1 MALLAELAAA
11 LNRRGMYPPGHPA
24 LAEAAARMAERA
36 EAPLRAHGDIVLA
49 VTRDRIYHDDHA
61 TDPAQPMMRDLAER
75 LHRRHVGSLRLQ
87 PGFDERQA
95 GALLDVLAPEPDD
108 DDTGPAPWR
117 EESCSLLPVRYDR
130 LALAE
135 GDVDGAARRVWSEL
149 ARSALGADAE
159 GAPTPGAL
167 ALAINARSGD
177 ESRDRALSQRL
188 GHLLRAG
195 VGEASTELAPEIA
208 DLLRQLDPERLRRL
222 LELGGDRQELAKLLS
237 EALDA
242 LPADAVLA
250 LLKAARGREQSI
262 SDSLLRILGKLA
274 AQGGDGR
281 TDAVQPEV
289 DAALRGQVEQ
299 LVAGW
304 QLSDPNPE
312 AYTEALQSLA
322 ARRQGRPAVADE
334 AHRPEALAIVRM
346 AFELGATG
354 PGFDRALQQS
364 LASAPAGLVELLQG
378 APRAGGA
385 NAAVDEAWSRLLDP
399 RTLARLLKSSAPG
412 SPDIERVLE
421 EAGEAAVDPLLD
433 RLAES
438 EDRGERRWL
447 LDRLAALG
455 DAAVGPPAT
464 ARLEDAP
471 WFLARNILTLLRRT
485 GGGDR
490 VAPEPYLGHEDPRV
504 RVEAVR
510 LFGQGSAP
518 ARDGAILAALS
529 DADPSVVS
537 AGLAVAAEGCPAAA
551 LPLLADRSLD
561 HALADDVRAQ
571 AIRLTADHP
580 TDSGR
585 DALIRLS
592 VRGRTLLLRRL
603 KFADPSP
610 LVLAALSSLVRGWP
624 EDPEVAEIREAAAH
638 AKHGG
643 IRAAVRSAAG

>member
-1 MALLAELAAA
+1 
-11 LNRRGMYPPGHPA
+11 MYPPGHPA
-24 LAEAAARMAERA
+24 LAEAAARVAARA

-49 VTRDRIYHDDHA
+49 VARDRIYHDDRA
-61 TDPAQPMMRDLAER
+61 TDPAHPMMRDLAER
-75 LHRRHVGSLRLQ
+75 LHRRRVGGVRIQ
-87 PGFDERQA
+87 AGFDERQA

-108 DDTGPAPWR
+108 DETGPAPWR

-135 GDVDGAARRVWSEL
+135 GDAASASRGVWADL
-149 ARSALGADAE
+149 ARSALGADAG
-159 GAPTPGAL
+159 GAAATPDLL
-167 ALAINARSGD
+167 ARAINARSGD
-177 ESRDRALSQRL
+177 EALDRALSTRL

-195 VGEASTELAPEIA
+195 VGEASPELAPEIA
-208 DLLRQLDPERLRRL
+208 DLLRRLDPERLRRL
-222 LELGGDRQELAKLLS
+222 LELGGDRQELAELLS

-250 LLKAARGREQSI
+250 LLKAARGPEQSI

-281 TDAVQPEV
+281 SEGVQPEV
-289 DAALRGQVEQ
+289 DAVLRGQVEQ

-304 QLSDPNPE
+304 QLADPNPE

-322 ARRQGRPAVADE
+322 ARRQGRTAVADE
-334 AHRPEALAIVRM
+334 AHRPEPLAIVRM

-354 PGFDRALQQS
+354 PGFERALRQA
-364 LASAPAGLVELLQG
+364 LASAPAGLLEVLQG
-378 APRAGGA
+378 APGAGGA
-385 NAAVDEAWSRLLDP
+385 NPAVDEAWSLLLDP
-399 RTLARLLKSSAPG
+399 QTLAALLKSSAPG
-412 SPDIERVLE
+412 SPDIERLLQ
-421 EAGEAAVDPLLD
+421 EAGEAAVDPLFD

-455 DAAVGPPAT
+455 DAAVGPAAT
-464 ARLEDAP
+464 ARLEGAP

-485 GGGDR
+485 GGADR
-490 VAPEPYLGHEDPRV
+490 LAPEPWLDHEDPRV

-510 LFGQGSAP
+510 LFGQGSAQ
-518 ARDGAILAALS
+518 ARDGAILAALK

-537 AGLAVAAEGCPAAA
+537 AGLAVAADGCPAAA

-561 HALADDVRAQ
+561 GGLADDVRAQ

-580 TDSGR
+580 TDGGR

-610 LVLAALSSLVRGWP
+610 LVLAALSGLVRGWP
-624 EDPEVAEIREAAAH
+624 EDPEVAEIREAAAR